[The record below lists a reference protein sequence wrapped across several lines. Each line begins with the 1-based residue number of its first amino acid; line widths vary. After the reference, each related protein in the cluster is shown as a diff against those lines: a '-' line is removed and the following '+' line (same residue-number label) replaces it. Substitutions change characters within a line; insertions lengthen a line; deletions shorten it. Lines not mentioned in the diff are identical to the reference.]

1 MKLLLLASL
10 GGAIGAGARYLVNQ
24 AFAGPGLARGAVGF
38 PWATITVNVVGSF
51 LMGVVLVAVAQ
62 RFGGDPAVR
71 TFLATGILGG
81 LTTFSAF
88 SFEAVELALHR
99 EPTIAAAYV
108 LGSVALS
115 IAAFVAGSALARG
128 WFA

>member
-1 MKLLLLASL
+1 
-10 GGAIGAGARYLVNQ
+10 
-24 AFAGPGLARGAVGF
+24 VGF